1 MIIIIQYI
9 LQGFQAVWQEAVN
22 KEKLDIIFDANI
34 TNISRSR
41 LLNKISFER
50 SNKEEDICDFLIWA
64 APAKEFLRLVSDVDD
79 HEHKLLR
86 L

>member
-1 MIIIIQYI
+1 MIIIIQDI
-9 LQGFQAVWQEAVN
+9 LQGFQAVWQEAVK

-41 LLNKISFER
+41 LLNKISIER

-64 APAKEFLRLVSDVDD
+64 APAKEFLRLVSDVGD
-79 HEHKLLR
+79 HEHQLLR